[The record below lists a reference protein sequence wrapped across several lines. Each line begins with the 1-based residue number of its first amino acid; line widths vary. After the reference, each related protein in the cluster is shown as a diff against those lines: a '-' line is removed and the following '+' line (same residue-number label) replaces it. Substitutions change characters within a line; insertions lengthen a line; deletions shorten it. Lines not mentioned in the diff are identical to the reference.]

1 MLLVVTKK
9 LRSLRSS
16 LKNPADNRTVFITLQ
31 WLVAISTSYLSLFVE
46 GELVDDPRVS
56 ALAVALLASVLVLYR
71 LPRELFQRRFFPH
84 GVIVIDTI
92 LISIGIALNRENPWD
107 LFILLFFAIFV
118 AAIGDRLV
126 EIVAACL
133 VLSLG
138 VLAVSQLQ
146 GKSLSELDPHV
157 FYRIPFVFAV
167 SILYGYIA
175 ERAKKETASA
185 LQTAERMKAEFLA
198 IMSHELRTP
207 LNIVINYTAAVQN
220 KILGEINAQQENALE
235 KVSKHSR
242 ELLLM
247 INEILEVSRI
257 GAEIPVAVPEKTDVK
272 HFVHELRTSYDRP
285 LDRDVT
291 LRWDYPEEFPVVR
304 IDSTKLKH
312 ILWNL
317 INNAIKYTE
326 TGSVTVAAR
335 CLGKER
341 VLEFRVEDTG
351 NGLPGNAVPQSSEN
365 SNAYSEIGMGVQIV
379 KRFTEMLAGTL
390 EFRSD
395 PDKGPALIVKIP
407 YREA

>member
-1 MLLVVTKK
+1 MLPAIIKK
-9 LRSLRSS
+9 LRSLRYSI
-16 LKNPADNRTVFITLQ
+16 KGPGDNRTVFITLQ
-31 WLVAISTSYLSLFVE
+31 WLVAISTSYLSLFAE

-56 ALAVALLASVLVLYR
+56 ALIVALLASVLVLYR
-71 LPRELFQRRFFPH
+71 LPREMFQRRFFPH
-84 GVIVIDTI
+84 GLIVIDTI
-92 LISIGIALNRENPWD
+92 LISTGIALNRENPWD
-107 LFILLFFAIFV
+107 LFILLFFAMFV
-118 AAIGDRLV
+118 AAIGERLV
-126 EIVAACL
+126 EIVAGCL

-146 GKSLSELDPHV
+146 GRSLSELDPHV

-185 LQTAERMKAEFLA
+185 LKSAERMKAEFLA

-207 LNIVINYTAAVQN
+207 LNIVINYTAAVQS
-220 KILGEINAQQENALE
+220 KILGELNPQQESALE

-257 GAEIPVAVPEKTDVK
+257 GAENPGAIPEKTNVK
-272 HFVHELRTSYDRP
+272 HFVQELRTSYERP

-291 LRWDYPEEFPVVR
+291 LRWDCPDEFPVVR

-335 CLGKER
+335 WLGKER

-351 NGLPGNAVPQSSEN
+351 DSLPDGIPQSSEN

-390 EFRSD
+390 EFRRD
-395 PDKGPALIVKIP
+395 PYKGPALVVRVP